1 MFQESSTSE
10 ANMHSD
16 RSNGK
21 IYTEAN
27 SLLAHKRVLR
37 QEGFPRLI
45 IKLWDSIDVCAQQ
58 IGVEYL

>member
-45 IKLWDSIDVCAQQ
+45 IQLWDSSVVSA
-58 IGVEYL
+58 